1 MSDVSYY
8 LPTKL
13 ISDLLVAGCDD
24 SVDSVAEAATAGVIK
39 CIPTIEE
46 RQDIMDFSP
55 VIPSF
60 LEVIR
65 RCIVNEEDTLVILG
79 FQHLQMTFPFHQP
92 LINDHI
98 EAITTFILTLLLDTT
113 LDYDS
118 SVKEEAINTLVNL
131 IETLTKQFAKKKL
144 IKPTLSMLMNRI
156 AEEKGCV
163 IKDFQDKRNDDIE
176 EENEAIDHEEAPND
190 MIQTCHELID
200 VMAMTIPAK
209 YFANTVFKMC
219 EEALSSSS
227 SSDIDISM
235 RKAGCAVLGIIVEG
249 LRDEARERIDTIL
262 PLLVKSLSDHDLHT
276 REAAAFAV
284 GQYTHHC
291 APEVY
296 LYHQMIIPATIK
308 ACNHNNGKLVL
319 TQCCYAFEHLCE
331 QLKPNIIRPYL
342 SSLVNC
348 VGQLAQSNVPNVQE
362 AALYA
367 IASIAVAAGKEFQ
380 PYTDNM
386 MTFLEPLLT
395 MTEKQSSSSVALD
408 CLGHIALGLG
418 KEQFK
423 PVYYELGMRTV
434 MEFLQSNE
442 RRLMESAFIHIA
454 NMSDLMKKD
463 FEPSI
468 KDVIPYIFEALNE
481 SEVILSQSEGEMMM
495 EGTSDNEGQEEDDD
509 DDDDDDDNN
518 GVEINQSGFKFK
530 DDNLFIAKKM
540 SAITAIGSLAKHT
553 KSCFLP
559 YLDDAREAFTS
570 VTGVLSSVHV
580 DIRSEAF
587 SVFHEFIEVV
597 ADAANLPMP
606 AKSERLQLSQELK
619 ELTSLILQQC
629 FNRLDYDEEKK
640 VVAKTVL
647 TIEAVLKR
655 LGAAALEINCG
666 YRGKCSVQLTEKI
679 LTYLKETGYCQT
691 IRNFQNDEQNN
702 DDEEEED
709 PDDDDENEVEEE
721 EEEGDEEGDEEK
733 VTRKEQDDE
742 EGDEENHVYLL
753 MENIMELIGGLAKI
767 LSSDEFLIY
776 FDQFHQKLLKFTK
789 PSRSQA
795 DRDMAICCY
804 VDVFE
809 CLGPLS
815 MKYVDSILPVLKAA
829 LEDYDGLEAAR
840 RNAACCLGTLIDAAG
855 KELVPG
861 YLQFLQWLYPLCIR
875 EEREEGEENVGGGA
889 IDNALGAVAKMI
901 SVAPEAIPLS
911 QVLPVVFA
919 ALPMREDFNES
930 TVVFKAF
937 LHLIQSNDPTII
949 GMVKELLPL
958 LVDNF
963 KSDSEV
969 PDATREVAG
978 QAIAVL
984 AANELCRD
992 SVYSYLSTITDSD
1005 LIEKLQSGS
1014 TINGMIWNG
1023 K

>member
-1 MSDVSYY
+1 MCDVGYY
-8 LPTKL
+8 FPTKL
-13 ISDLLVAGCDD
+13 TSDLLVVGCCD
-24 SVDSVAEAATAGVIK
+24 SANSVAEAAAGGVIK

-65 RCIVNEEDTLVILG
+65 RCIVNEEDTLVILC
-79 FQHLQMTFPFHQP
+79 FQHLQMTFSFHQP

-98 EAITTFILTLLLDTT
+98 RAITNLILTLLLDTT
-113 LDYDS
+113 QEHDS

-131 IETLTKQFAKKKL
+131 IETLTKQFVKKKL
-144 IKPTLSMLMNRI
+144 IKPTLSILMNRI

-163 IKDFQDKRNDDIE
+163 VKDYQDKRSDDDLKEDKELE
-176 EENEAIDHEEAPND
+176 EVIDPEQAPNHV
-190 MIQTCHELID
+190 IQTCHELID

-209 YFANTVFKMC
+209 YFADTVFKMC

-227 SSDIDISM
+227 SSDIEIGM

-249 LRDEARERIDTIL
+249 LRDEARERIETIL

-296 LYHQMIIPATIK
+296 LYHQLIIPAMIK
-308 ACNHNNGKLVL
+308 TCNNNDGKLVL
-319 TQCCYAFEHLCE
+319 TQCCYALEHLCE
-331 QLKPNIIRPYL
+331 QLKPNTIKPYL

-348 VGQLAQSNVPNVQE
+348 VGQLAQSNVNVQE
-362 AALYA
+362 AALFA

-380 PYTDNM
+380 PYTDNIM
-386 MTFLEPLLT
+386 SFLEPLLT
-395 MTEKQSSSSVALD
+395 MTEKQTSSSVALD

-423 PVYYELGMRTV
+423 PDYYELGMRVV
-434 MEFLQSNE
+434 MEFLPSND

-463 FEPSI
+463 FEPSL
-468 KDVIPYIFEALNE
+468 KDVIPYIFEALSE
-481 SEVILSQSEGEMMM
+481 KEVIPRQSIPQNEEEMMVDGVH
-495 EGTSDNEGQEEDDD
+495 EEQEDEEDGDNYDD
-509 DDDDDDDNN
+509 DID
-518 GVEINQSGFKFK
+518 GVDLNQLAYTVQN
-530 DDNLFIAKKM
+530 DNLFIAKKI

-559 YLDDAREAFTS
+559 YLHDAIEAFTS
-570 VTGVLSSVHV
+570 ETGVLSSVHFE
-580 DIRSEAF
+580 IRSEAF
-587 SVFHEFIEVV
+587 SVLHEFIEVL
-597 ADAANLPMP
+597 ADVNNLPIP
-606 AKSERLQLSQELK
+606 AKNERLNLSQDIK
-619 ELTSLILQQC
+619 DLTVLILREC
-629 FNRLDYDEEKK
+629 FNRLDFDDEKK

-655 LGAAALEINCG
+655 LGAAMLDINCK
-666 YRGKCSVQLTEKI
+666 YDGKCSVLLTEKI
-679 LTYLKETGYCQT
+679 LTYLKEAGHCQT
-691 IRNFQNDEQNN
+691 IRNFQNDDQN

-709 PDDDDENEVEEE
+709 HDDDDENEVEEE
-721 EEEGDEEGDEEK
+721 EE
-733 VTRKEQDDE
+733 DDD

-753 MENIMELIGGLAKI
+753 MENIMELIGRLAKI
-767 LSSDEFLIY
+767 LSSEEFLTY
-776 FDQFHQKLLKFTK
+776 FDQFHHLLLKFTK

-809 CLGPLS
+809 GLGPLS
-815 MKYVDSILPVLKAA
+815 IKYADSILPVLKAA

-840 RNAACCLGTLIDAAG
+840 RNAACCLGAFIDAAG
-855 KELVPG
+855 KELVPN

-875 EEREEGEENVGGGA
+875 EESEEGEENVGGGA
-889 IDNALGAVAKMI
+889 IDNALGTVAKMI
-901 SVAPEAIPLS
+901 VVAPEVIPLS

-937 LHLIQSNDPTII
+937 LHLLQNNDITII

-963 KSDSEV
+963 KPDSEV
-969 PDATREVAG
+969 PHATREVAG

-984 AANELCRD
+984 AVNELCRD
-992 SVYSYLSTITDSD
+992 SVYSYLSTITDSEQ
-1005 LIEKLQSGS
+1005 IEKLKSGLS
-1014 TINGMIWNG
+1014 VHGMVWNE
-1023 K
+1023 KECSL